1 MKRVLLIEDEAG
13 LAVTLTDL
21 LGSEGYA
28 VEHEADGPSGQ
39 ARAVNERFDLIVLD
53 LMLPGKS
60 GLDIC
65 RDLRAHG
72 VAVPI
77 LMLTAKGELTDKVI
91 GLKMGADDYLTKPF
105 EGLELLARLEALLRR
120 GQPTGPGGTV
130 HRFGEIAVDLRSA
143 AVTRAGVTLE
153 LSAREYQ
160 LLAYFL
166 EHRGTLLSRDRLMD
180 EVWGYDAAVN
190 TRTVDV
196 TIANLR
202 RKIEPARHRPRFI
215 QTVHGLGYRFRED
228 R

>member
-13 LAVTLTDL
+13 LALTLTDL
-21 LGSEGYA
+21 LGSEGFE
-28 VEHEADGPSGQ
+28 VHHEADGSAGH
-39 ARAVNERFDLIVLD
+39 ARAVHDRFDVIVLD
-53 LMLPGKS
+53 LMLPNKS

-72 VAVPI
+72 IVTPI
-77 LMLTAKGELTDKVI
+77 LMLTARGELTDKVI

-120 GQPTGPGGTV
+120 GQPISAGGHV
-130 HRFGEIAVDLRSA
+130 HRFGEIVVDLRRA
-143 AVTRAGVTLE
+143 EVTRAGVSLD

-180 EVWGYDAAVN
+180 EVWGYDAGVN

-202 RKIEPARHRPRFI
+202 RKIEPAQHRPRFI
-215 QTVHGLGYRFRED
+215 QTVHGLGYRFRE
-228 R
+228 